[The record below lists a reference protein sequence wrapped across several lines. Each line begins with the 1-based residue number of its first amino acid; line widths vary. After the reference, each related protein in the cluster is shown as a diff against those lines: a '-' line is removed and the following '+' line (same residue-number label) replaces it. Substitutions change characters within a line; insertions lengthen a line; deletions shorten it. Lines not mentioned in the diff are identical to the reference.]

1 VDTQRRLD
9 TGRLSRSFEPV
20 VLRRSL
26 LSRSFEP
33 LLKRAARNA
42 LLAAQNS
49 PRAAQN
55 ALPAA
60 QNAPPIAQNAL
71 FARQE
76 DQWRSLRSRANRISP
91 RYFFVRRNLD
101 LDAMRDALSR
111 MEGDHDFR
119 NLAKMDTEH
128 VSNFRRLIYE
138 TSLVET
144 GTPGVNQQ
152 CYFQIKGQ
160 AFLWHMVRNI
170 VAVLFFVGKKQE
182 LPSVVDELFDIEKVS
197 EEGGAKGASGVWER
211 YEYVASTLQQN

>member
-1 VDTQRRLD
+1 
-9 TGRLSRSFEPV
+9 
-20 VLRRSL
+20 
-26 LSRSFEP
+26 
-33 LLKRAARNA
+33 
-42 LLAAQNS
+42 
-49 PRAAQN
+49 
-55 ALPAA
+55 
-60 QNAPPIAQNAL
+60 
-71 FARQE
+71 
-76 DQWRSLRSRANRISP
+76 
-91 RYFFVRRNLD
+91 
-101 LDAMRDALSR
+101 MRDALSR

-182 LPSVVDELFDIEKVS
+182 LPSVVDELFDIDKVS
-197 EEGGAKGASGVWER
+197 EEGGAKGASGIWEL
-211 YEYVASTLQQN
+211 YEYGANIRREHTATEQRRKLVAHYSGLRLRRWRYLH